1 MLVFA
6 DLLEVRAHNLLRH
19 QTERIVVGARTD
31 GADHLVWF
39 GGGEDE
45 HHMLRRLLH
54 DFQQRVEALRRDH
67 VGFVENENLVA
78 VAGGGES
85 GTFAQFAGIVHTV
98 VRSGVDFHHVDGT
111 GAACGEVLAAFAFA
125 ARVRGRAF
133 RAVDATRENACGT
146 GFAAAA
152 RTGKQVS
159 VRKFVLIK
167 RSHQRNRDLILPDH
181 AVERVGT
188 IPSIECQ
195 CHRNSFRCG
204 VTRLPINYDTFF
216 LKDRPHSLPV
226 TVKRVSPKT
235 SAAATFKLG
244 VTTSTLRN

>member
-1 MLVFA
+1 M
-6 DLLEVRAHNLLRH
+6 
-19 QTERIVVGARTD
+19 VGARTN
-31 GADHLVWF
+31 GADHLVWL

-244 VTTSTLRN
+244 VTTATLRN